1 MDPTSETNGNTSP
14 SETSPL
20 LANDAVSSS
29 RDPEQSQDD
38 TAAPEEGPS
47 LKHLIPIVITLWF
60 GAFFAALDTT
70 IVATLAGPISSSFD
84 SFTLYSWVATSYLI
98 ANAAFQ
104 PLSGKLTDIFSRR
117 NGLVFANLS
126 FAAGNLICGLATKPW
141 VIILGRVISG
151 FGGGGLQTVT
161 VFTIGDLIPLR
172 RRGLWLGLGNIVFGL
187 GMGLGGLF
195 GGLMNDTIG
204 WRWAFLVQVPF
215 FVVIGIAD
223 FFIINIPVKDTGKG
237 RWKRIDFLG
246 SILLVTAVVLLLI
259 GVNTGGN
266 QLPWTHPLVLT
277 AIPLSVVVLGVYV
290 YVEAYVVPEP
300 IIPVRLLALRT
311 VFFSCFNNWFA
322 AMVAFAAL
330 YWLPLFAQAKGASS
344 TLAGLRQIPFAIGT
358 SIGSIVSGYIM
369 RLTGRYWILV
379 VCINATMLL
388 SGVLFTTLD
397 FSTPD
402 WQAYIYLAFTGIGYG
417 GTLVVTVVAMIA
429 AVDQEHQA
437 TITAASYAFRST
449 GSSIGITIASAVF
462 QNILS
467 KQLWDRFAEKKHASE
482 IIQRIRQDFG
492 IINEQNKLPP
502 SWREGVVESY
512 MIAFR
517 GVFVTILGLAAL
529 AALCSLLMR
538 EHKLHSTMS
547 RK

>member
-1 MDPTSETNGNTSP
+1 MSPPSETNGTANP
-14 SETSPL
+14 SERSPL
-20 LANDAVSSS
+20 LANDAASSS
-29 RDPEQSQDD
+29 RDAEQSQDD
-38 TAAPEEGPS
+38 SAAPEEGPS
-47 LKHLIPIVITLWF
+47 LRYLIPIVITLWF

-126 FAAGNLICGLATKPW
+126 FAAGNLVCGLATKPW
-141 VIILGRVISG
+141 VLILGRVVSG

-172 RRGLWLGLGNIVFGL
+172 RRGLWLGLGNVVFGL

-195 GGLMNDTIG
+195 GGLMNDTLG
-204 WRWAFLVQVPF
+204 WRWGFLIQVPF

-237 RWKRIDFLG
+237 RWKRVDFIG

-277 AIPLSVVVLGVYV
+277 VIPLSVVVLGVYV
-290 YVEAYVVPEP
+290 YVEACVVPEP
-300 IIPVRLLALRT
+300 IIPVRLLARRT
-311 VFFSCFNNWFA
+311 VFFACFNNWFA

-344 TLAGLRQIPFAIGT
+344 TLAGLRQVPIAVGT

-379 VCINATMLL
+379 VCINAFMLL
-388 SGVLFTTLD
+388 SGVLFSTLD

-402 WQAYIYLAFTGIGYG
+402 WQAYIYLAFNGIGYG
-417 GTLVVTVVAMIA
+417 GTLVTTVVAMIA

-467 KQLWDRFAEKKHASE
+467 KQLWHRFAGEKHASE
-482 IIQRIRQDFG
+482 IIKRIRQDFG
-492 IINEQNKLPP
+492 IINEQDKLPP

-512 MIAFR
+512 MSAFR
-517 GVFVTILGLAAL
+517 GVFVTILGLSAL